1 MQPTEI
7 FSISPGTNIM
17 DVLGHSGYS
26 FDFAIADLIDNCLA
40 AKASKVKLYFD
51 VKSKAPYL
59 YILDDGVGM
68 SLSKIKEAAVIGF
81 EEISKQR
88 SNEDLGRFSTGLK
101 SAAKSFCENMYIC
114 SKQEGLPASTVQLD
128 FKHIKKSK
136 KWEAFVVSNP
146 ALESLI

>member
-59 YILDDGVGM
+59 PTGI
-68 SLSKIKEAAVIGF
+68 AQHR
-81 EEISKQR
+81 SKQ
-88 SNEDLGRFSTGLK
+88 NL
-101 SAAKSFCENMYIC
+101 A
-114 SKQEGLPASTVQLD
+114 V
-128 FKHIKKSK
+128 
-136 KWEAFVVSNP
+136 
-146 ALESLI
+146 